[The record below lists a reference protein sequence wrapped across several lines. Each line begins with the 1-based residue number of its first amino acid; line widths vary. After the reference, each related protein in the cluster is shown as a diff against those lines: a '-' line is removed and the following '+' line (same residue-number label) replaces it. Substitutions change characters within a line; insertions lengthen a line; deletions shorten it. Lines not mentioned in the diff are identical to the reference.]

1 MYLEGLTCRTIYILR
16 MHASLLPGATSSY
29 VQAYRWLQVRVEISE
44 AGFVLMEKLYSSF
57 EASDK

>member
-1 MYLEGLTCRTIYILR
+1 

-29 VQAYRWLQVRVEISE
+29 VQAYRWLQVRAEISE
-44 AGFVLMEKLYSSF
+44 ADFVLMEKLYSSF